1 MNASLQT
8 RSNPAVRNARS
19 SAAGQPVAHRTRYE
33 VRTDETSGAVVVRGR
48 ASGTGGNTV
57 GRHVGGV
64 GRTGELY
71 GIGHRGNT
79 ADSANTLTLRGI
91 LPLRV
96 EGKDTPGGAGN
107 GLATFGSGEPD
118 GREAAGATL
127 LRLTPVADRA
137 GEGVQ
142 GGAQGEHPA
151 VAEDHIAEFTAYVR
165 ERRASLYATAY
176 HLTGDRY
183 EAEDLLQSA
192 LFSTYRA
199 WGRITDKAAV
209 GGYLRRT
216 MTNLHIS
223 AWRRRKLAE
232 YPTEELPETVG
243 DTDAMGGTELR
254 AVLWQALAKLPENQ
268 RTMLVLRYYEGK
280 TDPEIADVLGIS
292 VGTVKSSIW
301 RALRRLRDDEH
312 LNRTG
317 DTAHAFGELV
327 A

>member
-1 MNASLQT
+1 MNATLKT
-8 RSNPAVRNARS
+8 RSNAAVHNARS
-19 SAAGQPVAHRTRYE
+19 SRTHFE
-33 VRTDETSGAVVVRGR
+33 VRTDETSGAVIVRGC
-48 ASGTGGNTV
+48 AHSTGS
-57 GRHVGGV
+57 RRLGG
-64 GRTGELY
+64 GSRGELY
-71 GIGHRGNT
+71 GIGRTGSA
-79 ADSANTLTLRGI
+79 ADSASTLTLRGI
-91 LPLRV
+91 LPVRV
-96 EGKDTPGGAGN
+96 EGRESTGGTGDLS
-107 GLATFGSGEPD
+107 GTGSGEPA

-127 LRLTPVADRA
+127 LRLTPVAEQSAA
-137 GEGVQ
+137 GR
-142 GGAQGEHPA
+142 P
-151 VAEDHIAEFTAYVR
+151 VAEPSDNVAEFTAYVR

-176 HLTGDRY
+176 HLTGDRHA
-183 EAEDLLQSA
+183 AEDLLQSA

-199 WGRITDKAAV
+199 WDRITDKAAV

-223 AWRRRKLAE
+223 AWRRRKVAE

-268 RTMLVLRYYEGK
+268 RTMLVLRYYEGR
-280 TDPEIADVLGIS
+280 TDPEIADILNIS

-301 RALRRLRDDEH
+301 RALRRLREDDQ

-317 DTAHAFGELV
+317 DTVFAFGELV